1 MSAAIIRILWESQGA
16 FGERL
21 DDVQLMEISKSGDDV
36 YKALSRVAELMR
48 DAGREIENSQGRH
61 RADAACGVLR
71 CMADVVEMYGEAARI
86 SDYASAIRANRA
98 LEKKTPRP
106 TKVEPSEH
114 LH

>member
-21 DDVQLMEISKSGDDV
+21 DDCQLMEISKSGDDV
-36 YKALSRVAELMR
+36 YKSLGWVAELMR
-48 DAGREIENSQGRH
+48 DAGREIENGQGRH
-61 RADAACGVLR
+61 LTSAACGILR
-71 CMADVVEMYGEAARI
+71 CMADVVEMYGEAARVAN
-86 SDYASAIRANRA
+86 YASAIRANRA
-98 LEKKTPRP
+98 LQKKTPRP